1 MKIRALV
8 FDDEK
13 ILRELIS
20 SVLKRREYEV
30 HDFSEPGLCPLS
42 LDRECPCPAGYTC
55 ADIIITDLN
64 MPNITGLEFIE
75 NQIKH
80 GCKVRNIALISGDW
94 SEPETKRAHELG
106 CLTFSKPLRIAE
118 LIDWLNQCEKR
129 IDPNRKL
136 WDWLADKAE
145 K

>member
-42 LDRECPCPAGYTC
+42 FDRECPCPVGYTC

-94 SEPETKRAHELG
+94 SEPEMKRAHELG

-118 LIDWLNQCEKR
+118 LIDWLNECEKR

-136 WDWLADKAE
+136 WDCLADKAE
-145 K
+145 R

>member
-42 LDRECPCPAGYTC
+42 LDRECPCPVGYTC

-94 SEPETKRAHELG
+94 SEPEMKRAHELG
-106 CLTFSKPLRIAE
+106 CVTFSKPLRIAE

-129 IDPNRKL
+129 IDPNREL

-145 K
+145 R